1 MNMIFNI
8 AIDGPAGAG
17 KSTIARKVAEK
28 LSFIYIDTGAM
39 YRAMGV
45 YFSRNQIDLSDES
58 AVKAACRSV
67 EIQLTYEQGVQ
78 QIWLNG
84 ENVSQVIRT
93 KEAGNMASACAAV
106 PLVREKLVELQKK
119 LAQTSNVVMDGR
131 DIGTVVL
138 PDADVKVYLT
148 ASVDVRAERRF
159 KEYQEKGLNAVLDDV
174 KKEVAQRDYNDMHR
188 AVSPL
193 CQAPDAILVDTSDM
207 NIEQAVDAIL
217 NLVNT
222 DNKTV

>member
-1 MNMIFNI
+1 MGFNI

-17 KSTIARKVAEK
+17 KSTIARKAAEK
-28 LSFIYIDTGAM
+28 LNFIYIDTGAM

-45 YFSRNQIDLSDES
+45 YFSRNHIDLADEE
-58 AVKAACRSV
+58 AVKEACKTV
-67 EIQLTYEQGVQ
+67 EVRLTYEDGVQ

-106 PLVREKLVELQKK
+106 PAVREKLVELQKK
-119 LAQTSNVVMDGR
+119 LAQTSDVVMDGR

-138 PDADVKVYLT
+138 PDADVKIYLT
-148 ASVDVRAERRF
+148 ARVDVRAERRF
-159 KEYQEKGLNAVLDDV
+159 KEDQEKGLNAVLEDGKD
-174 KKEVAQRDYNDMHR
+174 EVAQRDYNDMHR

-193 CQAPDAILVDTSDM
+193 CQAPDAVLVDTSDM
-207 NIEQAVDAIL
+207 NIEQAADEIL
-217 NLVNT
+217 KLVENAGRIH
-222 DNKTV
+222 

>member
-1 MNMIFNI
+1 MGFNI

-28 LSFIYIDTGAM
+28 LNFVYIDTGAM

-45 YFSRNQIDLSDES
+45 YFNREQVDLKDEAS
-58 AVKAACRSV
+58 VAAACLTVDIR
-67 EIQLTYEQGVQ
+67 LTYEQGVQ

-84 ENVSQVIRT
+84 ENVSQLIRT
-93 KEAGNMASACAAV
+93 REAGDMASACAAIPV
-106 PLVREKLVELQKK
+106 VREKLVELQKE
-119 LAQTSNVVMDGR
+119 LARTSDVVMDGR

-138 PDADVKVYLT
+138 PGADLKVYLT
-148 ASVDVRAERRF
+148 ASVDVRALRRF
-159 KEYQEKGLNAVLDDV
+159 KEYQEKGQPTVLEEV

-193 CQAPDAILVDTSDM
+193 CQAEDAILVDTSDM
-207 NIEQAVDAIL
+207 NIEQAADAIL
-217 NLVNT
+217 DLAKKAGANC
-222 DNKTV
+222 

>member
-1 MNMIFNI
+1 MGFNI

-28 LSFIYIDTGAM
+28 LNFIYIDTGAM

-45 YFSRNQIDLSDES
+45 YFTRNHTDLENET
-58 AVKAACRSV
+58 AVKEACRAV
-67 EIQLTYEQGVQ
+67 EIKLTYEEGVQ

-84 ENVSQVIRT
+84 ENVSQIIRT

-106 PLVREKLVELQKK
+106 PAVRVKLVELQKE
-119 LAQTSNVVMDGR
+119 LAKTSDVVMDGR

-138 PDADVKVYLT
+138 PNADVKIYLT
-148 ASVDVRAERRF
+148 ASVEVRAERRC
-159 KEYQEKGLNAVLDDV
+159 KEYQEKGISAVFEDV

-193 CQAPDAILVDTSDM
+193 CQAEDAILVDTSDM
-207 NIEQAVDAIL
+207 DIERTVEVIL
-217 NLVNT
+217 DLA
-222 DNKTV
+222 KK

>member
-1 MNMIFNI
+1 MGFNV

-28 LSFIYIDTGAM
+28 LNFIYIDTGAM

-45 YFSRNQIDLSDES
+45 YFSRNHTDLTDEA
-58 AVKAACRSV
+58 AVKEACNTV
-67 EIQLTYEQGVQ
+67 EVGLTYQQCVQ

-84 ENVSQVIRT
+84 ENVSQIIRT

-106 PLVREKLVELQKK
+106 PAVRVKLVELQKE
-119 LAQTSNVVMDGR
+119 LARTSDVVMDGR

-138 PDADVKVYLT
+138 PNADVKIYLT

-159 KEYQEKGLNAVLDDV
+159 KEYQEKGLQAVLEDV

-188 AVSPL
+188 DVSPL
-193 CQAPDAILVDTSDM
+193 CQAEDAILVDTSDM
-207 NIEQAVDAIL
+207 NIEQAVEAIL
-217 NLVNT
+217 NLVKNAGR
-222 DNKTV
+222 

>member
-1 MNMIFNI
+1 MGFNI

-28 LSFIYIDTGAM
+28 LNFIYIDTGAM

-45 YFSRNQIDLSDES
+45 YFSRNHTDLENET
-58 AVKAACRSV
+58 AVKEACRAV
-67 EIQLTYEQGVQ
+67 EIKLTYEEGVQ

-84 ENVSQVIRT
+84 ENVSQIIRT

-106 PLVREKLVELQKK
+106 PAVRVKLVELQKE
-119 LAQTSNVVMDGR
+119 LAKTSDVVMDGR

-138 PDADVKVYLT
+138 PNADVKIYLT
-148 ASVDVRAERRF
+148 ASVEVRAERRC
-159 KEYQEKGLNAVLDDV
+159 KEYQEKGISAVFEDV

-188 AVSPL
+188 TVSPL
-193 CQAPDAILVDTSDM
+193 CQAEDAILVDTSDM
-207 NIEQAVDAIL
+207 DIERTVEVIL
-217 NLVNT
+217 DLA
-222 DNKTV
+222 KK

>member
-1 MNMIFNI
+1 MGFNI

-28 LSFIYIDTGAM
+28 LNFIYIDTGAM

-45 YFSRNQIDLSDES
+45 YFTRNHTDLENEA
-58 AVKAACRSV
+58 AVKEACRAV
-67 EIQLTYEQGVQ
+67 EIKLTYEEGVQ

-84 ENVSQVIRT
+84 ENISQIIRT

-106 PLVREKLVELQKK
+106 PAVRVKLVELQKE
-119 LAQTSNVVMDGR
+119 LAKTSDVVMDGR

-138 PDADVKVYLT
+138 PNADVKIYLT
-148 ASVDVRAERRF
+148 ASVEVRAERRC
-159 KEYQEKGLNAVLDDV
+159 KEYQEKGISAVFEDV

-193 CQAPDAILVDTSDM
+193 CQAEDAILVDTSDM
-207 NIEQAVDAIL
+207 DIERTVEVIL
-217 NLVNT
+217 DLA
-222 DNKTV
+222 KK

>member
-1 MNMIFNI
+1 MGFNI

-28 LSFIYIDTGAM
+28 LNFVYIDTGAM

-45 YFSRNQIDLSDES
+45 YFNREQVDLKDEASVAAACS
-58 AVKAACRSV
+58 AVDIR
-67 EIQLTYEQGVQ
+67 LTYEQGVQ

-84 ENVSQVIRT
+84 ENVSQLIRT
-93 KEAGNMASACAAV
+93 REAGDMASACAAIPV
-106 PLVREKLVELQKK
+106 VREKLVELQKE
-119 LAQTSNVVMDGR
+119 LARTSDVVMDGR

-138 PDADVKVYLT
+138 PGADLKVYLT
-148 ASVDVRAERRF
+148 ASVDVRALRRF
-159 KEYQEKGLNAVLDDV
+159 KEYQEKGQQAVLEEV

-193 CQAPDAILVDTSDM
+193 CQAEDAILVDTSDM
-207 NIEQAVDAIL
+207 NIEQAADAIL
-217 NLVNT
+217 DLAKKAGA
-222 DNKTV
+222 DC

>member
-1 MNMIFNI
+1 MGFNV

-28 LSFIYIDTGAM
+28 LNFIYIDTGAM

-45 YFSRNQIDLSDES
+45 YFSRNHTDLADE
-58 AVKAACRSV
+58 ATVKEACNTV
-67 EIQLTYEQGVQ
+67 KVGLTYEQGVQ

-84 ENVSQVIRT
+84 ENVSQIIRT

-106 PLVREKLVELQKK
+106 PAVRVKLVELQKE
-119 LAQTSNVVMDGR
+119 LARTSDVVMDGR

-138 PDADVKVYLT
+138 PNADVKIYLT

-159 KEYQEKGLNAVLDDV
+159 KEYQEKGLQAVLEDV

-188 AVSPL
+188 EVSPL
-193 CQAPDAILVDTSDM
+193 CQAEDAILVDTSDM
-207 NIEQAVDAIL
+207 NIEQAVEAIL
-217 NLVNT
+217 NLVKNAGR
-222 DNKTV
+222 

>member
-1 MNMIFNI
+1 MGFNI

-17 KSTIARKVAEK
+17 KSTIARKVAER
-28 LSFIYIDTGAM
+28 LNFIYIDTGAM

-45 YFSRNQIDLSDES
+45 YFSRMHTNLEEEVS
-58 AVKAACRSV
+58 VKQACSEV
-67 EIQLTYEQGVQ
+67 EIHLTYEQGEQ

-84 ENVSQVIRT
+84 ENVSRMIRT

-106 PLVREKLVELQKK
+106 PAVREKLVELQKK
-119 LAQTSNVVMDGR
+119 LAESSNVVMDGR

-138 PDADVKVYLT
+138 PGADVKIYLT
-148 ASVDVRAERRF
+148 ASVEVRAERRW
-159 KEYQEKGLNAVLDDV
+159 KEYQEKGQEAVLEDV

-193 CQAPDAILVDTSDM
+193 RQAPDAILVDTSGMD
-207 NIEQAVDAIL
+207 IEQSVEAIL
-217 NLVNT
+217 NIAKQAGKNS
-222 DNKTV
+222 

>member
-1 MNMIFNI
+1 MGFNI

-17 KSTIARKVAEK
+17 KSTIARQVAKK
-28 LSFIYIDTGAM
+28 LNFIYIDTGAM

-45 YFSRNQIDLSDES
+45 YFTRNQTDLADEE
-58 AVKAACRSV
+58 AVKKVCDTV
-67 EIQLTYEQGVQ
+67 EIKLTYEQGVQ
-78 QIWLNG
+78 LIWLNG
-84 ENVSQVIRT
+84 ENVSEVIRT

-106 PLVREKLVELQKK
+106 PVVREKLVELQKK
-119 LAQTSNVVMDGR
+119 LAQTSDIVMDGR

-138 PDADVKVYLT
+138 PEADVKVYLT

-159 KEYQEKGLNAVLDDV
+159 KEYQEKGLTAVLEDV

-193 CQAPDAILVDTSDM
+193 CQAEDAVLVDTSDM
-207 NIEQAVDAIL
+207 NIDQAADAIL
-217 NLVNT
+217 KLVNT
-222 DNKTV
+222 CR

>member
-1 MNMIFNI
+1 MGFNI

-28 LSFIYIDTGAM
+28 LNFIYIDTGAM

-45 YFSRNQIDLSDES
+45 YFSRHNTDLADEA
-58 AVKAACRSV
+58 AVKEACNTV
-67 EIQLTYEQGVQ
+67 EVHLSYENGVQ

-84 ENVSQVIRT
+84 ENVSQLIRT

-106 PLVREKLVELQKK
+106 PAVREKLVELQKK
-119 LAQTSNVVMDGR
+119 LAQTSDVVMDGR
-131 DIGTVVL
+131 DIGSVVL
-138 PDADVKVYLT
+138 PNADVKVYLT
-148 ASVDVRAERRF
+148 ASVDVRAGRRF
-159 KEYQEKGLNAVLDDV
+159 KEYQEKGLNAVLEDV

-207 NIEQAVDAIL
+207 NIEQAADAIL
-217 NLVNT
+217 NLVKNAG
-222 DNKTV
+222 KIV